1 MQISFD
7 LRPSL
12 DYTKFIMAK
21 PLRTKEILNFLLKKG
36 PSGKPLYSQR
46 EISRTLGVSQ
56 TTIHRVN
63 SALKDYLASGHSE
76 IDLKDKNDIELN
88 RLLLANTSIPSKL
101 SDEDFEIILKQL
113 EVPEETASSLLKKL
127 QEDINTEAL
136 SEDGKSFLQSCTY
149 QTFNVNLHNYCKK
162 MDYSDRFIFKPAEY
176 MELGVIPIKQSSRD
190 QDQASKSLKEIGRF
204 LFYSYL
210 PFSREADIVLI
221 DGKKPDFTNKIITS
235 LILFL
240 KNSQGL
246 PLRIIGKGRIEEVF
260 NGADLPL
267 MKDFFS
273 FCALLYSSNKRHS
286 VFESKE
292 TALIERILRTVNLKN
307 LPDSKLQD
315 LITAEASDHN
325 KKCKAFDKE
334 KTVLMEN
341 PLPEGSFVHNLGV
354 GRLQENCHVRFQG
367 HWYSSKYTYKKVPL
381 QLALEF
387 CDGEIYFITKPL
399 TANSEQKIL
408 SKHPYHFKKE
418 DNKQK
423 YEARYSTRKED
434 LPPSA
439 EEARK
444 YGIWTEEDLLLK
456 IAERFNHEVF
466 GENGEL
472 VPDPESSIIK
482 IAKNY
487 IKSKG
492 EFPQQAFILLKYLCN
507 IPDARIKT
515 IETGCDKIVTAPVA
529 SWNKSLA
536 DLLFSRINEKKQD
549 N

>member
-1 MQISFD
+1 
-7 LRPSL
+7 
-12 DYTKFIMAK
+12 MAK
-21 PLRTKEILNFLLKKG
+21 PLRTREILNFLLKKG
-36 PSGKPLYSQR
+36 PLEKPLYSQR

-56 TTIHRVN
+56 TTIHRIN
-63 SALKDYLASGHSE
+63 SALKDYFASGHSE
-76 IDLKDKNDIELN
+76 NDLKDKEDIELN
-88 RLLLANTSIPSKL
+88 RLLLANTSTSVKL
-101 SDEDFEIILKQL
+101 SNEDFEIILKHL
-113 EVPEETASSLLKKL
+113 EAPGETASSLLKKL
-127 QEDINTEAL
+127 QEEINTDEF
-136 SEDGKSFLQSCTY
+136 SEYGKTFLRSCTY
-149 QTFNVNLHNYCKK
+149 QTFNLNLHNFCKK

-176 MELGVIPIKQSSRD
+176 MELGVIPIKQRFKD
-190 QDQASKSLKEIGRF
+190 QDLTSKSLKEIGRF

-210 PFSREADIVLI
+210 PFSREVAIVLV
-221 DGKKPDFTNKIITS
+221 DGKMPDFTNKIITS

-240 KNSQGL
+240 KTSQGL

-260 NGADLPL
+260 SGADLPL

-292 TALIERILRTVNLKN
+292 TALIERILRTVDLKN
-307 LPDSKLQD
+307 LTDLKLQD
-315 LITAEASDHN
+315 LITAEVSDHN
-325 KKCKAFDKE
+325 KKCKAFYNE

-381 QLALEF
+381 QLTLEF

-399 TANSEQKIL
+399 TVNSKQEIL

-434 LPPSA
+434 LPPND

-444 YGIWTEEDLLLK
+444 YGLWTEEDLLLK
-456 IAERFNHEVF
+456 IAVRFHHEDF
-466 GENGEL
+466 DENRGL
-472 VPDPESSIIK
+472 VPDPDSSIIK